1 MTVYEEIFEVIKERK
16 KQFEN
21 GTAAENSY
29 TCYLF
34 DKGVDKICKKVGEE
48 ATETV
53 IAAKNGDNNELMNE
67 INDLLYHVMVLC
79 ANQGLEW
86 SDVEKV
92 LDERNEKIGNLK
104 KFHQDEMYYKNSCG
118 HGFSKTGSCL
128 KEWTESRDT
137 TILYDYANQFGVDT
151 TLITVKIAADGLG
164 QVQVEGKTVPQ
175 TYSGKFFAGVAMELY
190 AVPTGGGIF
199 YQWEDGSTDNPR
211 LVAPTDGASY
221 TASFK

>member
-1 MTVYEEIFEVIKERK
+1 MTVYQEIFEVIKERK

-53 IAAKNGDNNELMNE
+53 IAAKNGVYNELMYE

-104 KFHQDEMYYKNSCG
+104 KFHTVDKN
-118 HGFSKTGSCL
+118 T
-128 KEWTESRDT
+128 
-137 TILYDYANQFGVDT
+137 
-151 TLITVKIAADGLG
+151 
-164 QVQVEGKTVPQ
+164 
-175 TYSGKFFAGVAMELY
+175 
-190 AVPTGGGIF
+190 
-199 YQWEDGSTDNPR
+199 
-211 LVAPTDGASY
+211 
-221 TASFK
+221 